1 MSQYPPAPVVPPS
14 PLLNDPAVRP
24 IPLGRTAVR
33 ELLLA
38 VADTLALP
46 KPATLA
52 DETTYLRLHRD
63 RARLVLFAC
72 RRILIDRDADDWNL
86 MAAADGLRNR
96 AGDYPDDTYDHAAGH
111 AAEHSP

>member
-1 MSQYPPAPVVPPS
+1 MNHPAIRPV
-14 PLLNDPAVRP
+14 
-24 IPLGRTAVR
+24 PLGSSGVR

-38 VADTLALP
+38 ITDTLMLP

-72 RRILIDRDADDWNL
+72 RRILTDREADDHDL
-86 MAAADGLRNR
+86 MIAADSLRNY
-96 AGDYPDDTYDHAAGH
+96 AGDFPDDPYEHEAGH
-111 AAEHSP
+111 AAELTP